1 MAKGTS
7 KAYEELKHRLVAGHY
22 QPGTQLKEEPLA
34 EEFGIS
40 RTPIRAALK
49 QLVSDGLATAE
60 IGRGIQVAAWTDWDV
75 EEVFQLRLLLEPYAA
90 QLAALRCSPELLLRL
105 ESCNAMM
112 AKAIDSNAPMV
123 ATQVQNANR
132 DFHHT
137 LLQASGSQR
146 VIHMLETMIDMPVI
160 TRSFQ
165 LYERSDMEQSLA
177 HHRDLTIAVKAK
189 DGELARQVMQLHLQM
204 SRHRFM
210 RRRKP

>member
-1 MAKGTS
+1 
-7 KAYEELKHRLVAGHY
+7 
-22 QPGTQLKEEPLA
+22 
-34 EEFGIS
+34 
-40 RTPIRAALK
+40 
-49 QLVSDGLATAE
+49 
-60 IGRGIQVAAWTDWDV
+60 
-75 EEVFQLRLLLEPYAA
+75 
-90 QLAALRCSPELLLRL
+90 
-105 ESCNAMM
+105 MM
-112 AKAIDSNAPMV
+112 AKAIDSNAPTV